1 MANNHFTL
9 HVGDGENFIKGQ
21 KFSLWAIRSKNKK
34 FLKKVRKGDILWF
47 IRGKRAGDI
56 HLGKVIAMA
65 VFESYNKRELGPLIN
80 TTMDN
85 YDLGWSEK
93 GGFCDIE
100 IHYSNMYNLSQSSLF
115 TGQKRGNVVC
125 DYDNIKDK
133 LLVNLRMEYES
144 IVKYLQPYEPE
155 RSTILYDDFDDNVS
169 EFSLESVAN
178 SSSDVEVLC
187 SMLGTSRLC
196 VCCDSSAYWI
206 RPCGNVCYKHMREYD
221 AVPFAI
227 GYF

>member
-9 HVGDGENFIKGQ
+9 HTGDSENFIKGQ
-21 KFSLWAIRSKNKK
+21 QFSLWAIRSKNKR
-34 FLKKVRKGDILWF
+34 FLKKVKKGDILWF
-47 IRGKRAGDI
+47 IRSKRASDI

-65 VFESYNKRELGPLIN
+65 VFESYNNRELGPLIN
-80 TTMDN
+80 TTMDD
-85 YDLGWSEK
+85 YDLGWNEK

-144 IVKYLQPYEPE
+144 IVKYLQP
-155 RSTILYDDFDDNVS
+155 L
-169 EFSLESVAN
+169 
-178 SSSDVEVLC
+178 
-187 SMLGTSRLC
+187 
-196 VCCDSSAYWI
+196 
-206 RPCGNVCYKHMREYD
+206 
-221 AVPFAI
+221 
-227 GYF
+227 